1 MKMSIMKIMLML
13 ISILPTMKTPMSM
26 GMILMTETILMT
38 IFMNKIM
45 KTSWLIMI
53 TFLMMI
59 GGLLILFIYMSS
71 LASNEKFK
79 INMKTMFIMVMIF
92 IISEELMQDTQINE
106 QQNILKHEYMDHLS
120 LIKLY
125 NKKSMMITLIMVL
138 YLLLT
143 MIIVTKLVKHYE
155 GPLRSKN

>member
-1 MKMSIMKIMLML
+1 MKMNMMKIMMMM
-13 ISILPTMKTPMSM
+13 ISTLPMMKTPMSM
-26 GMILMTETILMT
+26 GIMLMMQTVLMTTL
-38 IFMNKIM
+38 MNKTM
-45 KTSWLIMI
+45 TSSWLTMI

-79 INMKTMFIMVMIF
+79 INMKMMAITITAMWMT
-92 IISEELMQDTQINE
+92 EDLMQTMQINE
-106 QQNILKHEYMDHLS
+106 TQNLINIEYTEQLS
-120 LIKLY
+120 LNKLY
-125 NKKSMMITLIMVL
+125 NKKSMSITLIMVM

-143 MIIVTKLVKHYE
+143 MITVTKLVKHYE

>member
-1 MKMSIMKIMLML
+1 MKMNIMKIMMMM
-13 ISILPTMKTPMSM
+13 ISILPIMKTPMSM
-26 GMILMTETILMT
+26 GMMLMTQTMLMT
-38 IFMNKIM
+38 MLMNKTM
-45 KTSWLIMI
+45 TTSWLSMI

-79 INMKTMFIMVMIF
+79 INLKMMIIMLMIMWM
-92 IISEELMQDTQINE
+92 SEDLMQNMQINE
-106 QQNILKHEYMDHLS
+106 MQALHNIEYTEQLS
-120 LIKLY
+120 LNKLY
-125 NKKSMMITLIMVL
+125 NKKSMTITLITVL

-143 MIIVTKLVKHYE
+143 MITVTKLVKHYE

>member
-1 MKMSIMKIMLML
+1 MKISVMKIMLML

-26 GMILMTETILMT
+26 GMILMTQTILMT
-38 IFMNKIM
+38 IFMNKM
-45 KTSWLIMI
+45 MTTSWLIMI

-79 INMKTMFIMVMIF
+79 INLKPMFIMIMIF
-92 IISEELMQDTQINE
+92 IVSEELIQDMQINE
-106 QQNILKHEYMDHLS
+106 QQNILKNEYMDHLS

-143 MIIVTKLVKHYE
+143 MIVVTKLVKHYE

>member
-1 MKMSIMKIMLML
+1 MKMYIMKMMIMM
-13 ISILPTMKTPMSM
+13 ISMLPTLKTPMSM
-26 GMILMTETILMT
+26 GMTLMLQTMMMT
-38 IFMNKIM
+38 MLMNKIM
-45 KTSWLIMI
+45 MSSWMTMI

-79 INMKTMFIMVMIF
+79 INMKMTIILMI
-92 IISEELMQDTQINE
+92 ILIYSEEFIQDMQINE
-106 QQNILKHEYMDHLS
+106 MQNIMSTESLEQLS
-120 LIKLY
+120 LNKLY
-125 NKKSMMITLIMVL
+125 NKKSLMITLIMVL

-143 MIIVTKLVKHYE
+143 MIAVTKLVKHYE

>member
-1 MKMSIMKIMLML
+1 MKMYIMKMMLMM
-13 ISILPTMKTPMSM
+13 ISILPAMKTPMSM
-26 GMILMTETILMT
+26 GMTLMLQTIMMTTLMNS
-38 IFMNKIM
+38 MM
-45 KTSWLIMI
+45 TSTWLTMI

-79 INMKTMFIMVMIF
+79 INMKMMIITVMIF
-92 IISEELMQDTQINE
+92 IMMESLMQDMQINE
-106 QQNILKHEYMDHLS
+106 AQNLNSTEYTEQLS
-120 LIKLY
+120 LNKLY

-143 MIIVTKLVKHYE
+143 MIVVTKLVKHYE

>member
-1 MKMSIMKIMLML
+1 MKMNIMKIMLMM
-13 ISILPTMKTPMSM
+13 ISMLPMMKTPMTM
-26 GMILMTETILMT
+26 GVMLMTQTMLMT
-38 IFMNKIM
+38 MLMNKM
-45 KTSWLIMI
+45 MTTSWMTMI

-71 LASNEKFK
+71 IASNEKFK
-79 INMKTMFIMVMIF
+79 INMKMMIITVITVMMT
-92 IISEELMQDTQINE
+92 EEMIQDMQINE
-106 QQNILKHEYMDHLS
+106 TQNIINIEYMEQLS
-120 LIKLY
+120 LNKLY

-143 MIIVTKLVKHYE
+143 MIVVTKLVKHYE

>member
-1 MKMSIMKIMLML
+1 MKMNMMKIMMMM
-13 ISILPTMKTPMSM
+13 ISTLPMMKTPMSM
-26 GMILMTETILMT
+26 GIMLMMQTVLMTTL
-38 IFMNKIM
+38 MNKM
-45 KTSWLIMI
+45 MTSSWLTMI

-79 INMKTMFIMVMIF
+79 INMKMMAITITATWMT
-92 IISEELMQDTQINE
+92 EDLMQSMQINE
-106 QQNILKHEYMDHLS
+106 TQNLINIEYTEQLS
-120 LIKLY
+120 LNKLY
-125 NKKSMMITLIMVL
+125 NKKSMSITLIMVM

-143 MIIVTKLVKHYE
+143 MITVTKLVKHYE

>member
-1 MKMSIMKIMLML
+1 MKMYIMKMMLMM
-13 ISILPTMKTPMSM
+13 ISILPIMKTPMSM
-26 GMILMTETILMT
+26 GMTLMLQTILMT
-38 IFMNKIM
+38 MLMNKM
-45 KTSWLIMI
+45 MTTTWLTMI

-79 INMKTMFIMVMIF
+79 INMKML
-92 IISEELMQDTQINE
+92 IITLTILVVIEEFMQDMQVNETQNLNYIEYTE
-106 QQNILKHEYMDHLS
+106 QLS
-120 LIKLY
+120 LNKLY

-143 MIIVTKLVKHYE
+143 MIVVTKLVKHYE

>member
-1 MKMSIMKIMLML
+1 MKIYIMKMMLMM
-13 ISILPTMKTPMSM
+13 ISTLPVMKTPMSM
-26 GMILMTETILMT
+26 GMILMMQTTLMT
-38 IFMNKIM
+38 MLMNKLM
-45 KTSWLIMI
+45 VTSWLTMI

-79 INMKTMFIMVMIF
+79 INTKMFMIMSLMIML
-92 IISEELMQDTQINE
+92 SEELMQETQINE
-106 QQNILKHEYMDHLS
+106 NQSLLTMNYVEQLS
-120 LIKLY
+120 LNKLY
-125 NKKSMMITLIMVL
+125 NKKSMMMTMIMVL

-143 MIIVTKLVKHYE
+143 MIVVTKMVKHYE

>member
-1 MKMSIMKIMLML
+1 MKVNIMKLMIMMISML
-13 ISILPTMKTPMSM
+13 PIMKTPMSM
-26 GMILMTETILMT
+26 GMILMFQTIMMT
-38 IFMNKIM
+38 LLMNKM
-45 KTSWLIMI
+45 MVTSWLTMI

-79 INMKTMFIMVMIF
+79 INMKVLIIMMLMMIT
-92 IISEELMQDTQINE
+92 SEELTQDMQINE
-106 QQNILKHEYMDHLS
+106 TQDIMNTMTIEQLS
-120 LIKLY
+120 LNKLY
-125 NKKSMMITLIMVL
+125 NKKSLMITLIMVL

-143 MIIVTKLVKHYE
+143 MIAVTKLVKHYE

>member
-1 MKMSIMKIMLML
+1 MKMNIMKVMIMFISML
-13 ISILPTMKTPMSM
+13 PAMKTPMSM
-26 GMILMTETILMT
+26 GMILMLNTMMMT
-38 IFMNKIM
+38 MLINKIM
-45 KTSWLIMI
+45 ITSWLAMI

-79 INMKTMFIMVMIF
+79 INMKMMMLLLIMLT
-92 IISEELMQDTQINE
+92 LMDEFMQESYINE
-106 QQNILKHEYMDHLS
+106 TQNLLNMEMTEHLS
-120 LIKLY
+120 MGKLY
-125 NKKSMMITLIMVL
+125 NKKSMSITLIMVM

-143 MIIVTKLVKHYE
+143 MIVVTKMVKHYE

>member
-1 MKMSIMKIMLML
+1 MKVNIMKLMIMMISML
-13 ISILPTMKTPMSM
+13 PIMKTPMSM
-26 GMILMTETILMT
+26 GMILMFQTIMMT
-38 IFMNKIM
+38 LLMNKM
-45 KTSWLIMI
+45 MVTSWLTMI

-79 INMKTMFIMVMIF
+79 INMKVLIIMMLMM
-92 IISEELMQDTQINE
+92 IISEELTQDMQINE
-106 QQNILKHEYMDHLS
+106 VQDIMNTMSVEQLS
-120 LIKLY
+120 LNKLY
-125 NKKSMMITLIMVL
+125 NKKSLMITLIMVL

-143 MIIVTKLVKHYE
+143 MIAVTKLVKHYE

>member
-1 MKMSIMKIMLML
+1 MKVNIMKLMIMMISML
-13 ISILPTMKTPMSM
+13 PIMKTPMSM
-26 GMILMTETILMT
+26 GMILMLQTIMMT
-38 IFMNKIM
+38 LLMNKM
-45 KTSWLIMI
+45 MVTSWLTMI

-79 INMKTMFIMVMIF
+79 INMKVLIIMMLMMIT
-92 IISEELMQDTQINE
+92 SEELMQDMQINE
-106 QQNILKHEYMDHLS
+106 TQDIMNTMTIEQLS
-120 LIKLY
+120 LNKLY
-125 NKKSMMITLIMVL
+125 NKKSLMITLIMVL

-143 MIIVTKLVKHYE
+143 MIAVTKLVKHYE